1 MGEMDLRALRYF
13 QAVVE
18 FGSYSR
24 AAESLRISQP
34 AVSRQVAHLEGE
46 LGRPLFVRSGHGVT
60 PTEAGRLLFERSQAI
75 LRQVEN
81 VTAEIQGAGTD
92 LAGTLTL
99 AVPPGA
105 GHFLMP
111 ELVRRFRS
119 DCPGAF
125 LKVVAGYSGYIHEWL
140 VRGRVDVACLHGPLP
155 QRGFEVIPLVDEE
168 VFLVGK
174 PDAEPF
180 ARGFARP
187 QDLSTVPLILPGR
200 PNSSRRLLDETLTT
214 LGITPFVSMEID
226 DTSMVRSLLIQGLG
240 YSLLSQGSFVEY
252 VARGELAAVPF
263 RPTAYWPL
271 AMMLSTT
278 RQRSPIVDLL
288 IATIRQTVTDL
299 VEAGDWPGVEPNA

>member
-1 MGEMDLRALRYF
+1 MDLRALRYF

-34 AVSRQVAHLEGE
+34 AVSRQVAHLEAE
-46 LGRPLFVRSGHGVT
+46 LGRSLFMRSGHGVT
-60 PTEAGRLLFERSQAI
+60 PTDAGRLLFERSQAI

-111 ELVRRFRS
+111 ELVRRFRAN
-119 DCPGAF
+119 CPGAF

-140 VRGRVDVACLHGPLP
+140 VRGRVDVACLHGALP

-168 VFLVGK
+168 VFLVGQ
-174 PDAEPF
+174 PTAAPF
-180 ARGFARP
+180 SRGYAQAR
-187 QDLSTVPLILPGR
+187 DLSELPLILPGR
-200 PNSSRRLLDETLTT
+200 PNSSRRLLDETLST
-214 LGITPFVSMEID
+214 LGIKPFVSMEID
-226 DTSMVRSLLIQGLG
+226 DTSMVRSLLKQGLG
-240 YSLLSQGSFVEY
+240 YSLLSQGAFVEY
-252 VARGELAAVPF
+252 VGRGELSAVPF
-263 RPTAYWPL
+263 RPAAYWPL
-271 AMMLSTT
+271 GMMLSTT
-278 RQRSPIVDLL
+278 RQRSPLVDLL
-288 IATIRQTVTDL
+288 IATIRATVDDL
-299 VEAGDWPGVEPNA
+299 VRSGEWPGLFPAS